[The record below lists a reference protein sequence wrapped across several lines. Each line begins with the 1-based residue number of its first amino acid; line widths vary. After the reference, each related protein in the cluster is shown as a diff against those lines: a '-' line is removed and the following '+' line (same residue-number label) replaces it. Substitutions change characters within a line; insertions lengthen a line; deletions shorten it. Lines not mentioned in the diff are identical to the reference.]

1 MAQHAIPANSSLTYL
16 ISRPALPVLAQMF
29 VGVAVLVTK
38 WSLRR
43 RTRKH
48 LRTLPEYLLKD
59 IGKSRKDAHYEATLP
74 FWRP

>member
-1 MAQHAIPANSSLTYL
+1 MVQHAHMTQSNMSFLV
-16 ISRPALPVLAQMF
+16 SRPALPVLAHWAVTF
-29 VGVAVLVTK
+29 AVLITK

-48 LRTLPEYLLKD
+48 LRHLTQEQLDD
-59 IGKSRKDAHYEATLP
+59 IGCNRAEAHHQATLP